1 MQLEIDVFWVFL
13 APKIYS
19 ISISGFG
26 QKKKSI
32 HMYLNK
38 TEKKTII
45 TCKENPTVV

>member
-1 MQLEIDVFWVFL
+1 MQLEIDVYWVFL

-19 ISISGFG
+19 ISISGCG
-26 QKKKSI
+26 QKKSI